1 MKALSLFSGIGGL
14 DIAAESCGIETAA
27 FCEIEPFAVQV
38 LERRFPAIENHGDI
52 TRFTNRTLRELGGS
66 PFLLF
71 KCPADYDG
79 AIDVVHGGFPCQDL
93 SVAGQKAGLGGKRS
107 GLWFE
112 MLRVISEFRPR
123 YVVAENVR
131 GAVNLALDTVYS
143 NLVNEGYKVYPYVIS
158 ASAVGAPHQR
168 ERLFVFGV
176 RRDVAHAFAERL
188 QGSERA
194 GAFCEDGTASSQ
206 PAAECGKGSLWPTP
220 SVHGNYNRAGVSD
233 KSGNGLS
240 TAVKLWPTPHR
251 NCSNGAGAHGDGGLN
266 IQTAV
271 KAQLEHDGGRG
282 DAKTRY
288 GFGSEVLRGLRKTD
302 REETLRELPGGQE
315 AFREQ
320 AVLQSP
326 MCRGGA
332 PESNPDEIRDWE
344 EIDQRAEELL
354 CHLWD
359 RCRVTGTSLGREP
372 LEQFFG
378 ELVNRLCKLPHKV
391 ALETW
396 EVYEKKTSSLCYLRC
411 GKPCKEHVSEALV
424 EIQKIW
430 RSADEKGEDWERACV
445 NKGGQ
450 LSPCWTEC
458 LMGFPLGWTD
468 PDCDE
473 PEPWPGWPALMGE
486 RLWMTPKAGTC
497 GMTAKTKGR
506 PLEMSTHL
514 SAQTFV
520 AERDFAD
527 QYPYEPPRTTA
538 ECKNRAKRLKCLGN
552 AVVPAQARPFFEA
565 IRQIHNFITCEYF
578 T

>member
-1 MKALSLFSGIGGL
+1 MVCEVRALSLFSGIGGL
-14 DIAAESCGIETAA
+14 DIAAESCGIETSA
-27 FCEIEPFAVQV
+27 FCEIEPYAVEV
-38 LERRFPAIENHGDI
+38 LKRRWPGVPIIDDVRKIRGCDWTVDI
-52 TRFTNRTLRELGGS
+52 
-66 PFLLF
+66 
-71 KCPADYDG
+71 
-79 AIDVVHGGFPCQDL
+79 VHGGFPCQDL
-93 SVAGQKAGLGGKRS
+93 SVAGKQAGLEGARS

-112 MLRVISEFRPR
+112 MLRVISEIRPAF
-123 YVVAENVR
+123 VVAENVR
-131 GAVNLALDTVYS
+131 GAINLALDTVQAGMEDENYEVRT
-143 NLVNEGYKVYPYVIS
+143 LLLP
-158 ASAVGAPHQR
+158 ASAFGAPHKR
-168 ERLFVFGV
+168 ERMFVLGV
-176 RRDVAHAFAERL
+176 RADVAHAISERL
-188 QGSERA
+188 QGSER
-194 GAFCEDGTASSQ
+194 GESFCGEGEATYE
-206 PAAECGKGSLWPTP
+206 PAAECGEGSGALCPTP
-220 SVHGNYNRAGVSD
+220 TSTERSGINPNTGSGAGLTHAVS
-233 KSGNGLS
+233 
-240 TAVKLWPTPHR
+240 LWPTPHR

-271 KAQLEHDGGRG
+271 KAQLEHDGGRV

-288 GFGSEVLRGLRKTD
+288 RFGSEVLRGLRKTD

-315 AFREQ
+315 ALREQ

-344 EIDQRAEELL
+344 EIAPRAEELL
-354 CHLWD
+354 CCLWG

-430 RSADEKGEDWERACV
+430 RSADEKGEDWEGACV

-458 LMGFPLGWTD
+458 LMGFPIGWTD
-468 PDCDE
+468 VDCDE

-486 RLWMTPKAGTC
+486 RLWNTVSADDGKPS
-497 GMTAKTKGR
+497 TAIRPGR
-506 PLEMSTHL
+506 T
-514 SAQTFV
+514 
-520 AERDFAD
+520 AENEYLRRQVVHIHAD
-527 QYPYEPPRTTA
+527 QHPWEPPRTTA

-565 IRQIHNFITCEYF
+565 IRQIHNFITCECF

>member
-1 MKALSLFSGIGGL
+1 MWPTPSRRDYKGANG
-14 DIAAESCGIETAA
+14 DA
-27 FCEIEPFAVQV
+27 PFPEQ
-38 LERRFPAIENHGDI
+38 
-52 TRFTNRTLRELGGS
+52 
-66 PFLLF
+66 
-71 KCPADYDG
+71 
-79 AIDVVHGGFPCQDL
+79 
-93 SVAGQKAGLGGKRS
+93 
-107 GLWFE
+107 
-112 MLRVISEFRPR
+112 
-123 YVVAENVR
+123 
-131 GAVNLALDTVYS
+131 
-143 NLVNEGYKVYPYVIS
+143 
-158 ASAVGAPHQR
+158 GAPAFEPTP
-168 ERLFVFGV
+168 ERG
-176 RRDVAHAFAERL
+176 E
-188 QGSERA
+188 
-194 GAFCEDGTASSQ
+194 
-206 PAAECGKGSLWPTP
+206 GSLWPTP
-220 SVHGNYNRAGVSD
+220 SVHGNYNRR
-233 KSGNGLS
+233 GLS
-240 TAVKLWPTPHR
+240 KSSGDGLATAVKMWPTPHR

-266 IQTAV
+266 LQTAV

-288 GFGSEVLRGLRKTD
+288 GFGSEVLRALRKTD

-332 PESNPDEIRDWE
+332 HRKGNPDEIRDWE

-396 EVYEKKTSSLCYLRC
+396 KVYEKKTSSLCYSRC

-473 PEPWPGWPALMGE
+473 PEPWPGWPAMMGE

-520 AERDFAD
+520 AERDVAD
-527 QYPYEPPRTTA
+527 QHPYEPPRTGTGIPH
-538 ECKNRAKRLKCLGN
+538 RAARLRALGN
-552 AVVPAQARPFFEA
+552 AVVPVQAYPFFEA
-565 IRQIHNFITCEYF
+565 IKVVEELARCHQRVAETLPDKESAVG
-578 T
+578 

>member
-1 MKALSLFSGIGGL
+1 MESLKKLTALSLFSGIGGL
-14 DIAAESCGIETAA
+14 DIAAYAAGIETVA
-27 FCEIEPFAVQV
+27 FCEIEPFACRI
-38 LERRFPAIENHGDI
+38 LGRRFPDVENHGDI

-66 PFLLF
+66 PFHWF
-71 KCPADYDG
+71 KCPADYERT
-79 AIDVVHGGFPCQDL
+79 IDVVHGGFPCQDL
-93 SVAGQKAGLGGKRS
+93 SVAGKQAGLGGARS

-112 MLRVISEFRPR
+112 MLRVISELGPA
-123 YVVAENVR
+123 YVLAENVR
-131 GAVNLALDTVYS
+131 GAVNLALPAVAS
-143 NLVNEGYKVYPYVIS
+143 GLEGEGYEVRSFVVP
-158 ASAVGAPHQR
+158 ASAFGAPHRR
-168 ERLFVFGV
+168 ERLFVLGV
-176 RRDVAHAFAERL
+176 RRDVADAVSVGLEEERPKQQPTGATGCNEDVADAFTERL
-188 QGSERA
+188 QRGERGCTFLEQ
-194 GAFCEDGTASSQ
+194 GA
-206 PAAECGKGSLWPTP
+206 PAFEPTPERGEGSLWPTP
-220 SVHGNYNRAGVSD
+220 SVHGNYNRR
-233 KSGNGLS
+233 GLS
-240 TAVKLWPTPHR
+240 KSSGDGLATAVKMWPTPHR

-266 IQTAV
+266 LQTAV

-473 PEPWPGWPALMGE
+473 PEPWPGWPAMMGE
-486 RLWMTPKAGTC
+486 
-497 GMTAKTKGR
+497 
-506 PLEMSTHL
+506 SQH
-514 SAQTFV
+514 
-520 AERDFAD
+520 
-527 QYPYEPPRTTA
+527 PYEPPRTVTG
-538 ECKNRAKRLKCLGN
+538 CPNRAKRLKCLGN
-552 AVVPAQARPFFEA
+552 AVVPAQVRPFFEA
-565 IRQIHNFITCEYF
+565 IAIMEEVRTQCNTALS

>member
-1 MKALSLFSGIGGL
+1 MRALSLFSGIGGL
-14 DIAAESCGIETAA
+14 DLAAHAAGIETVA

-38 LERRFPAIENHGDI
+38 LERMFPAVENHGDI

-66 PFLLF
+66 PFHRF
-71 KCPADYDG
+71 KCPADYNG
-79 AIDVVHGGFPCQDL
+79 TIDVVHGGFPCQDL
-93 SVAGQKAGLGGKRS
+93 SVAGKQKGLSGERS

-112 MLRVISEFRPR
+112 MLRVVSELRPA
-123 YVVAENVR
+123 YVLAENVR

-143 NLVNEGYKVYPYVIS
+143 NLVGEGYKVYPYVIP

-168 ERLFVFGV
+168 ERLFVVGV
-176 RRDVAHAFAERL
+176 RRDVADIACERL
-188 QGSERA
+188 QRSLAKEG
-194 GAFCEDGTASSQ
+194 F
-206 PAAECGKGSLWPTP
+206 ECGGESGRSMAVEGSGAGLWPTP

-315 AFREQ
+315 ALREQ

-344 EIDQRAEELL
+344 EIAPRAEELL
-354 CHLWD
+354 CCLWG

-396 EVYEKKTSSLCYLRC
+396 EVYEKTTSSLCYLRC

-473 PEPWPGWPALMGE
+473 PEPWPGWPAGMGE
-486 RLWMTPKAGTC
+486 L
-497 GMTAKTKGR
+497 
-506 PLEMSTHL
+506 
-514 SAQTFV
+514 
-520 AERDFAD
+520 
-527 QYPYEPPRTTA
+527 QYPYEPPRTVTG
-538 ECKNRAKRLKCLGN
+538 CPNRANRLKCLGN

-565 IRQIHNFITCEYF
+565 IAQIHNHVTCEC
-578 T
+578 TT